1 MNVNTIKKID
11 HVLDYIPVIS
21 TGSNLVNI
29 IAKMVFGKINQEP
42 INDFSYFVHLS
53 QKSYGRCI
61 TLLIPILGN
70 IAVLLYDTINSASIV
85 LEKKFSLLEVERDR
99 FPQGIRNIEVGIL
112 KNQQPHTP
120 ITNDIAPK
128 EVRLDS
134 SAPNAI
140 SSEEEINKIQQQ
152 IRDNYKKFKAQ
163 KNQQSDIRN
172 TSRID
177 PHVFVEPIGINNTS
191 KNCWCISVL
200 QILCN
205 TPLYDYIM
213 SSDSNLQK
221 TFPKL
226 FEFIKT
232 YRERSESSEQ
242 LGRKL
247 EEIRIELNK
256 HLGNGFLA
264 SENEEADAKQ
274 FITELFEKLN
284 LDYYI
289 TGFTQSRNEQIKD
302 SIITLQEPCIF
313 IEPHNISTR
322 DLDIDEIFDSS
333 SYELVGVLR
342 TEPAHYSSLVK
353 ANNGYWYKC
362 NDGNVSKLL
371 RTFQPTTLEDDRGTF
386 LVGYR
391 KNNR

>member
-1 MNVNTIKKID
+1 MNINTIKKID

-21 TGSNLVNI
+21 TVSNLVNI

-53 QKSYGRCI
+53 QKSYARSI

-85 LEKKFSLLEVERDR
+85 LEENFSLLEVETDR
-99 FPQGIRNIEVGIL
+99 FPQDIRNMEIEIL
-112 KNQQPHTP
+112 KNQQSQTP
-120 ITNDIAPK
+120 ITNNIGLR
-128 EVRLDS
+128 EVRSDS
-134 SAPNAI
+134 IASNGN
-140 SSEEEINKIQQQ
+140 SSEEEIKMIQQK
-152 IRDNYKKFKAQ
+152 IKDNYKKFEAQ
-163 KNQQSDIRN
+163 KNQQSDIRD
-172 TSRID
+172 TSRTD
-177 PHVFVEPIGINNTS
+177 PYVFVKLIGINNTS
-191 KNCWCISVL
+191 KNCSCISVL

-213 SSDSNLQK
+213 SSDANLQK
-221 TFPKL
+221 AFPKL

-242 LGRKL
+242 LGKKL
-247 EEIRIELNK
+247 QEIRIELNK
-256 HLGNGFLA
+256 HLGNRFLA
-264 SENEEADAKQ
+264 SENEEEDAKN
-274 FITELFEKLN
+274 FIIQLFEKLN
-284 LDYYI
+284 LDYCI
-289 TGFTQSRNEQIKD
+289 TGVTESRNDQIKD
-302 SIITLQEPCIF
+302 SISTLQEPCIF

-322 DLDIDEIFDSS
+322 DLDIDEIFDST

-342 TEPAHYSSLVK
+342 TEPAHYSSLIK

-362 NDGNVSKLL
+362 NDGKVSKLL
-371 RTFQPTTLEDDRGTF
+371 RTFQSTTLEDDRGTF
-386 LVGYR
+386 LIGYR